1 MGKRKSDKLETM
13 YQNIDLKFKDASEE
27 EIREEIREEIAR
39 GNLQI
44 EENNNEIEKLKET
57 IKTKQQLIEALEG
70 KDESETSPR
79 IQKAI
84 EDASKELEE
93 AQNKLK
99 DYELKISEIKNG
111 ETNLIAYSKNKN
123 QIKQIRTFK
132 ESIAKKLPVEIA
144 KRDDSKAKME
154 AAEESLRDANTKLAN
169 EKLTMEM
176 DQYEYNALLEQKA
189 QAEKDVKEQ
198 TEIYKKAK
206 DRILEL
212 QTKIGKCDLAWKTLF
227 TGKSW
232 DEIQRRALDPNTKFT
247 RHIDEDTKLNRKS
260 GIKEDKLINNIA
272 KTVDEVRNEQ
282 EDQIT
287 NDENADLPVPTSK
300 HPRWEK
306 FKNFF
311 KNAGR
316 KLKELFV
323 GEEPEQEEV
332 DVSEMKNI
340 PQEKRDQFLEE
351 LRRHVD
357 KEYGK
362 EIRDQKEAMYAEQHK
377 AKAKESEPQEKD
389 ER

>member
-27 EIREEIREEIAR
+27 KISEEIAR

-57 IKTKQQLIEALEG
+57 INTKQQLIEALKG

-99 DYELKISEIKNG
+99 DYELKISKIKNG
-111 ETNLIAYSKNKN
+111 ETNLIAYSKNKD
-123 QIKQIRTFK
+123 QIKQIRIFK

-154 AAEESLRDANTKLAN
+154 AAEESLRDANKKLAD

-227 TGKSW
+227 AGKSW

-272 KTVDEVRNEQ
+272 KTVDGVRNEQ

-332 DVSEMKNI
+332 DISEMKNI

>member
-27 EIREEIREEIAR
+27 KISEEIAR

-57 IKTKQQLIEALEG
+57 INTKQQLIEVLEG
-70 KDESETSPR
+70 KEESETSPR

-99 DYELKISEIKNG
+99 DYELKISKIKNG
-111 ETNLIAYSKNKN
+111 ETNLIAYSKNKD
-123 QIKQIRTFK
+123 QIKQIRIFK

-154 AAEESLRDANTKLAN
+154 AAEESLRDANKKLAD

-198 TEIYKKAK
+198 TEIYIKAK

-212 QTKIGKCDLAWKTLF
+212 QTKIGKCDLAWRTLF

-316 KLKELFV
+316 KIKELFV

-332 DVSEMKNI
+332 DISEMKNI

>member
-1 MGKRKSDKLETM
+1 MGKRKNDKLETM

-27 EIREEIREEIAR
+27 EIKEEIAR

-99 DYELKISEIKNG
+99 DYELNISKIKNG

-154 AAEESLRDANTKLAN
+154 AAEESLRDANTKLAD

-227 TGKSW
+227 AGKSW

-316 KLKELFV
+316 KIKELFV

-332 DVSEMKNI
+332 DISEMKNI

>member
-1 MGKRKSDKLETM
+1 MGKRKNDKLETM

-27 EIREEIREEIAR
+27 EIKEEIAR

-99 DYELKISEIKNG
+99 DYELNISKIKNG

-212 QTKIGKCDLAWKTLF
+212 QTKIGKCDLAWRTLF

-316 KLKELFV
+316 KIKELFV

-332 DVSEMKNI
+332 DISEMKNI

>member
-1 MGKRKSDKLETM
+1 MGKRKNDKLETM

-27 EIREEIREEIAR
+27 EIKEEIAR

-316 KLKELFV
+316 KIKELFV

-332 DVSEMKNI
+332 DISEMKNI

>member
-1 MGKRKSDKLETM
+1 MGKRKNDKLETM

-27 EIREEIREEIAR
+27 EIKEEIAR

-57 IKTKQQLIEALEG
+57 IKTKQQLIEVLEG
-70 KDESETSPR
+70 KEESETSPR

-99 DYELKISEIKNG
+99 DYELNISKIKNG

-212 QTKIGKCDLAWKTLF
+212 QTKIGKCDLAWRTLF

-332 DVSEMKNI
+332 DISEMKNI

>member
-1 MGKRKSDKLETM
+1 MGKRKNDKLETM
-13 YQNIDLKFKDASEE
+13 YQNIDLKFKDASE
-27 EIREEIREEIAR
+27 EEIREEIAR

-99 DYELKISEIKNG
+99 DYELKILEIKNG
-111 ETNLIAYSKNKN
+111 ETNLISYSKNKN

-154 AAEESLRDANTKLAN
+154 AAEESLRDANAKLAN

-212 QTKIGKCDLAWKTLF
+212 QTKIGKCYLAWKTLF

-332 DVSEMKNI
+332 DISEMKNI

-362 EIRDQKEAMYAEQHK
+362 EIRDQKEAMYTEQHK

>member
-1 MGKRKSDKLETM
+1 M
-13 YQNIDLKFKDASEE
+13 
-27 EIREEIREEIAR
+27 
-39 GNLQI
+39 
-44 EENNNEIEKLKET
+44 
-57 IKTKQQLIEALEG
+57 LEG
-70 KDESETSPR
+70 KEESETSPR

-99 DYELKISEIKNG
+99 DYELNISKIKNG

-212 QTKIGKCDLAWKTLF
+212 QTKIGKCDLAWRTLF

-316 KLKELFV
+316 KIKELFV

-332 DVSEMKNI
+332 DISEMKNI

>member
-13 YQNIDLKFKDASEE
+13 YQNIDLKFKDASE
-27 EIREEIREEIAR
+27 EEIREEIAR

-99 DYELKISEIKNG
+99 DYELKISEIKNR

-272 KTVDEVRNEQ
+272 KTIDEVRNEQ

-362 EIRDQKEAMYAEQHK
+362 EIRDQKEAMYAKQHK
-377 AKAKESEPQEKD
+377 AKAKESETQEKD

>member
-13 YQNIDLKFKDASEE
+13 YQNIDLKFKDASE
-27 EIREEIREEIAR
+27 EEIREEIAR

-212 QTKIGKCDLAWKTLF
+212 QTKIGKCDLAWETLF

-332 DVSEMKNI
+332 DISEMKNI

-362 EIRDQKEAMYAEQHK
+362 EIRDQKEAMYTEQHK

>member
-1 MGKRKSDKLETM
+1 MGKRKNDKLETM

-27 EIREEIREEIAR
+27 EIKEEIAR
-39 GNLQI
+39 ENLQI

-57 IKTKQQLIEALEG
+57 IKTKQQLIEVLEG
-70 KDESETSPR
+70 KEESETSPR

-99 DYELKISEIKNG
+99 DYELNISKIKNG

-227 TGKSW
+227 AGKSW

-316 KLKELFV
+316 KIKELFV

-332 DVSEMKNI
+332 DISEMKNI

>member
-1 MGKRKSDKLETM
+1 MGKRKNDKLETM
-13 YQNIDLKFKDASEE
+13 YQNIDLKFKDASE
-27 EIREEIREEIAR
+27 EEIREEIAR

-99 DYELKISEIKNG
+99 DYELKILEIKNG
-111 ETNLIAYSKNKN
+111 ETNLISYSKNKN

-154 AAEESLRDANTKLAN
+154 AAEESLRDANAKLAN

-332 DVSEMKNI
+332 DISEMKNI

-362 EIRDQKEAMYAEQHK
+362 EIRDQKEAMYTEQHK

-389 ER
+389 EI

>member
-1 MGKRKSDKLETM
+1 MGKRKNDKLETM
-13 YQNIDLKFKDASEE
+13 YQNIDLKFKDASE
-27 EIREEIREEIAR
+27 EEIREEIAR

-99 DYELKISEIKNG
+99 DYELKILEIKNG
-111 ETNLIAYSKNKN
+111 ETNLISYSKNKN

-154 AAEESLRDANTKLAN
+154 AAEEYLRDANAKLAN

-332 DVSEMKNI
+332 DISEMKNI

-362 EIRDQKEAMYAEQHK
+362 EIRDQKEAMYTEQHK

>member
-1 MGKRKSDKLETM
+1 MGKRKNDKLETM

-27 EIREEIREEIAR
+27 KISEEIAR

-57 IKTKQQLIEALEG
+57 INTKQQLIEALKG

-99 DYELKISEIKNG
+99 DYELKISKIKNG
-111 ETNLIAYSKNKN
+111 ETNLIAYSKNKD
-123 QIKQIRTFK
+123 QIKQIRIFK

-154 AAEESLRDANTKLAN
+154 AAEESLRDANTKLAD

-316 KLKELFV
+316 KIKELFV

-332 DVSEMKNI
+332 DISEMKNI

>member
-1 MGKRKSDKLETM
+1 MGKRKNDKLETM
-13 YQNIDLKFKDASEE
+13 YQNIDLKFKDASE
-27 EIREEIREEIAR
+27 EEIREEIAR

-99 DYELKISEIKNG
+99 DYELKISKIKNG
-111 ETNLIAYSKNKN
+111 ETNLIAYSKNKD
-123 QIKQIRTFK
+123 QIKQIRIFK

-154 AAEESLRDANTKLAN
+154 AAEESLRDANTKLAD

-332 DVSEMKNI
+332 DISEMKNI

>member
-27 EIREEIREEIAR
+27 KISEEIAR

-57 IKTKQQLIEALEG
+57 INTKQQLIEALKG

-99 DYELKISEIKNG
+99 DYELKISKIKNG
-111 ETNLIAYSKNKN
+111 ETNLIAYSKNKD
-123 QIKQIRTFK
+123 QIKQIRIFK

-154 AAEESLRDANTKLAN
+154 AAEESLRDANKKLAD

-176 DQYEYNALLEQKA
+176 DQYDYNALLEQKA

-198 TEIYKKAK
+198 TEIYIKAK

-212 QTKIGKCDLAWKTLF
+212 QTKIGKCDLAWRTLF

-272 KTVDEVRNEQ
+272 KTVDGVRNEQ

-332 DVSEMKNI
+332 DISEMKNI

>member
-1 MGKRKSDKLETM
+1 MGKRKNDKLETM
-13 YQNIDLKFKDASEE
+13 YQNIDLKFKDASE
-27 EIREEIREEIAR
+27 EEIREEIAR

-154 AAEESLRDANTKLAN
+154 AAEESLRDANAKLAN

-332 DVSEMKNI
+332 DISEMKNI

-362 EIRDQKEAMYAEQHK
+362 EIRDQKEAMYTEQHK

>member
-1 MGKRKSDKLETM
+1 MGKRKNDKLETM
-13 YQNIDLKFKDASEE
+13 YQNIDLKFKDASE
-27 EIREEIREEIAR
+27 EEIREEIAR

-99 DYELKISEIKNG
+99 DYELKILEIKNG
-111 ETNLIAYSKNKN
+111 ETNLISYSKNKN

-154 AAEESLRDANTKLAN
+154 AAEESLRNANAKLAN

-189 QAEKDVKEQ
+189 QSEKDVKEQ

-332 DVSEMKNI
+332 DISEMKNI

-362 EIRDQKEAMYAEQHK
+362 EIRDQKEAMYTEQHK

>member
-13 YQNIDLKFKDASEE
+13 YQNIDLKFKDASE
-27 EIREEIREEIAR
+27 EEIREEIAR

-154 AAEESLRDANTKLAN
+154 AAEESLRDANTKLAD

-323 GEEPEQEEV
+323 GEEPEQGKV

>member
-1 MGKRKSDKLETM
+1 MGKRKNDKLETM
-13 YQNIDLKFKDASEE
+13 YQNIDLKFKDASE
-27 EIREEIREEIAR
+27 EEIREEIAR

-57 IKTKQQLIEALEG
+57 IKTKHQLIEALEG

-99 DYELKISEIKNG
+99 DYELKILEIKNG
-111 ETNLIAYSKNKN
+111 ETNLISYSKNKN

-154 AAEESLRDANTKLAN
+154 AAEESLRDANAKLAN

-332 DVSEMKNI
+332 DISEMKNI

-362 EIRDQKEAMYAEQHK
+362 EIRDQKEAMYTEQHK

>member
-1 MGKRKSDKLETM
+1 MGKRKNDKLETM
-13 YQNIDLKFKDASEE
+13 YQNIDLKFKDASE
-27 EIREEIREEIAR
+27 EEIREEIAR

-99 DYELKISEIKNG
+99 DYELKILEIKNG
-111 ETNLIAYSKNKN
+111 ETNLISYSKNKN

-154 AAEESLRDANTKLAN
+154 AAEESLRDANAKLAN

-247 RHIDEDTKLNRKS
+247 RHIDEYTKLNRKS

-332 DVSEMKNI
+332 DISEMKNI

-362 EIRDQKEAMYAEQHK
+362 EIRDQKEAMYTEQHK

>member
-1 MGKRKSDKLETM
+1 MGKRKNDKLETM
-13 YQNIDLKFKDASEE
+13 YQNIDLKFKDASE
-27 EIREEIREEIAR
+27 EEIREEIAR

-70 KDESETSPR
+70 KDETETSPR

-99 DYELKISEIKNG
+99 DYELKILEIKNG
-111 ETNLIAYSKNKN
+111 ETNLISYSKNKN

-154 AAEESLRDANTKLAN
+154 AAEESLRDANAKLAN

-332 DVSEMKNI
+332 DISEMKNI

-362 EIRDQKEAMYAEQHK
+362 EIRDQKEAMYTEQHK

>member
-1 MGKRKSDKLETM
+1 MGKRKNDKLETM
-13 YQNIDLKFKDASEE
+13 YQNIDLKFKDASE
-27 EIREEIREEIAR
+27 EEIREEIAR

-99 DYELKISEIKNG
+99 DYELKILEIKNG
-111 ETNLIAYSKNKN
+111 ETNLISYSKNKN

-154 AAEESLRDANTKLAN
+154 AAEESLRDANAKLAN

-287 NDENADLPVPTSK
+287 NNENADLPVPTSK

-332 DVSEMKNI
+332 DISEMKNI

-362 EIRDQKEAMYAEQHK
+362 EIRDQKEAMYTEQHK

>member
-13 YQNIDLKFKDASEE
+13 YQNIDLKFKDASE
-27 EIREEIREEIAR
+27 EEIREEIAR

-99 DYELKISEIKNG
+99 DYELKISKIKNG
-111 ETNLIAYSKNKN
+111 ETNLIAYSKNKD

-154 AAEESLRDANTKLAN
+154 AAEESLRDANKKLAD

-198 TEIYKKAK
+198 TEIYIKAK

-212 QTKIGKCDLAWKTLF
+212 QTKIGKCDLAWRTLF
-227 TGKSW
+227 AGKSW

-332 DVSEMKNI
+332 DISEMKNI

-362 EIRDQKEAMYAEQHK
+362 EIRDQKEAMYTEQHK
-377 AKAKESEPQEKD
+377 AKAKESESQEKD

>member
-1 MGKRKSDKLETM
+1 MGKRKNDKLETM
-13 YQNIDLKFKDASEE
+13 YQNIDLKFKDASE
-27 EIREEIREEIAR
+27 EEIREEIAR

-99 DYELKISEIKNG
+99 DYELKILEIKNG
-111 ETNLIAYSKNKN
+111 ETNLISYSKNKN

-154 AAEESLRDANTKLAN
+154 AAEESLRDANAKLAN

-189 QAEKDVKEQ
+189 QSEKDVKEQ

-212 QTKIGKCDLAWKTLF
+212 QTKIRKCDLAWKTLF

-260 GIKEDKLINNIA
+260 GIKEDKLRNNIA

-332 DVSEMKNI
+332 DISEMKNI

-362 EIRDQKEAMYAEQHK
+362 EIRDQKEAMYTEQHK

>member
-1 MGKRKSDKLETM
+1 MGKRKNDKLETM
-13 YQNIDLKFKDASEE
+13 YQNIDLKFKDASE
-27 EIREEIREEIAR
+27 EEIREEIAR

-212 QTKIGKCDLAWKTLF
+212 QTKIGKCDLAWRTLF

-316 KLKELFV
+316 KIKELFV

-332 DVSEMKNI
+332 DISEMKNI

>member
-13 YQNIDLKFKDASEE
+13 YQNIDLKFKDASE
-27 EIREEIREEIAR
+27 EEIREEIAR

-323 GEEPEQEEV
+323 GEEPEQGKV

-362 EIRDQKEAMYAEQHK
+362 KIRDQKEAMYAEQHK

>member
-1 MGKRKSDKLETM
+1 MGKRKNDKLETM

-27 EIREEIREEIAR
+27 EIKEEIAR

-99 DYELKISEIKNG
+99 DYELNISKIKNG

-212 QTKIGKCDLAWKTLF
+212 QTKIGKCDLAWRTLF

-332 DVSEMKNI
+332 DISEMKNI

>member
-1 MGKRKSDKLETM
+1 MGKRKNDKLETM
-13 YQNIDLKFKDASEE
+13 YQNIDLKFKDASE
-27 EIREEIREEIAR
+27 EEIREEIAR

-99 DYELKISEIKNG
+99 DYELKILEIKNG
-111 ETNLIAYSKNKN
+111 ETNLISYSKNKN

-154 AAEESLRDANTKLAN
+154 AAEESLRDANAKLAN

-332 DVSEMKNI
+332 DISEMKNI
-340 PQEKRDQFLEE
+340 PQEKRD
-351 LRRHVD
+351 H
-357 KEYGK
+357 
-362 EIRDQKEAMYAEQHK
+362 
-377 AKAKESEPQEKD
+377 S
-389 ER
+389 

>member
-1 MGKRKSDKLETM
+1 MGKRKNDKLETM
-13 YQNIDLKFKDASEE
+13 YQNIDLKFKDASE
-27 EIREEIREEIAR
+27 EEIREEIAR

-99 DYELKISEIKNG
+99 DYELKILEIKNG
-111 ETNLIAYSKNKN
+111 ETNLISYSKNKN

-154 AAEESLRDANTKLAN
+154 AAEESLRDANAKLAN

-332 DVSEMKNI
+332 DISEMKNI

-362 EIRDQKEAMYAEQHK
+362 EIRDQKETMYTEQHK

>member
-1 MGKRKSDKLETM
+1 MGKRKNDKLETM
-13 YQNIDLKFKDASEE
+13 YQNIDLKFKDASE
-27 EIREEIREEIAR
+27 EEIREEIAR

-99 DYELKISEIKNG
+99 DYELKILEIKNG
-111 ETNLIAYSKNKN
+111 ETNLISYSKNKN

-154 AAEESLRDANTKLAN
+154 AAEESLRDANAKLAN

-212 QTKIGKCDLAWKTLF
+212 QTKIGRCDLAWKTLF

-332 DVSEMKNI
+332 DISEMKNI

-362 EIRDQKEAMYAEQHK
+362 EIRDQKEAMYTEQHK

>member
-1 MGKRKSDKLETM
+1 MGKRKNDKLETM

-27 EIREEIREEIAR
+27 KISEEIAR

-57 IKTKQQLIEALEG
+57 INTKQQLIEALKG

-99 DYELKISEIKNG
+99 DYELKISKIKNG
-111 ETNLIAYSKNKN
+111 ETNLIAYSKNKD
-123 QIKQIRTFK
+123 QIKQIRIFK

-154 AAEESLRDANTKLAN
+154 AAEESLRDANKKLAD

-272 KTVDEVRNEQ
+272 KTVDGVRNEQ

-332 DVSEMKNI
+332 DISEMKNI

>member
-1 MGKRKSDKLETM
+1 MGKRKNDKLETM
-13 YQNIDLKFKDASEE
+13 YQNIDLKFKDASE
-27 EIREEIREEIAR
+27 EEIREEIAR

-99 DYELKISEIKNG
+99 DYELNISKIKNG

-154 AAEESLRDANTKLAN
+154 AAEESLRDANAKLAN

-332 DVSEMKNI
+332 DISEMKNI

-362 EIRDQKEAMYAEQHK
+362 EIRDQKEAMYTEQHK

>member
-1 MGKRKSDKLETM
+1 M
-13 YQNIDLKFKDASEE
+13 YQNIDLKFKDASE
-27 EIREEIREEIAR
+27 EEIREEIAR

-212 QTKIGKCDLAWKTLF
+212 QTKIGKCDLAWRTLF

-316 KLKELFV
+316 KIKELFV

-332 DVSEMKNI
+332 DISEMKNI

>member
-1 MGKRKSDKLETM
+1 MGKRKNDKLETM
-13 YQNIDLKFKDASEE
+13 YQNIDLKFKDASE
-27 EIREEIREEIAR
+27 EEIREEIAR

-99 DYELKISEIKNG
+99 DYELKILEIKNG
-111 ETNLIAYSKNKN
+111 ETNLISYSKNKN

-154 AAEESLRDANTKLAN
+154 AAEESLRDANAKLAN

-332 DVSEMKNI
+332 DISEMKNI

>member
-1 MGKRKSDKLETM
+1 MGKRKNDKLETM
-13 YQNIDLKFKDASEE
+13 YQNIDLKFKDASE
-27 EIREEIREEIAR
+27 EEIREEIAR

-57 IKTKQQLIEALEG
+57 IKTKQQLIEVLEG
-70 KDESETSPR
+70 KEESETSPR

-99 DYELKISEIKNG
+99 DYELNISKIKNG

-227 TGKSW
+227 AGKSW

-316 KLKELFV
+316 KIKELFV

-332 DVSEMKNI
+332 DISEMKNI

>member
-13 YQNIDLKFKDASEE
+13 YQNIDLKFKDASE
-27 EIREEIREEIAR
+27 EEIREEIAR

-99 DYELKISEIKNG
+99 DYELKISKIKNG

>member
-13 YQNIDLKFKDASEE
+13 YQNIDLKFKDASE
-27 EIREEIREEIAR
+27 EEIREEIAR

-198 TEIYKKAK
+198 TEIYIKAK

-212 QTKIGKCDLAWKTLF
+212 QTKIGKCDLAWRTLF

-272 KTVDEVRNEQ
+272 KTVDGVRNEQ

-332 DVSEMKNI
+332 DISEMKNI

>member
-1 MGKRKSDKLETM
+1 MGKRKNDKLETM
-13 YQNIDLKFKDASEE
+13 YQNIDLKFKDASE
-27 EIREEIREEIAR
+27 EEIREEIAR

-57 IKTKQQLIEALEG
+57 IETKQQLIEALEG

-99 DYELKISEIKNG
+99 DYELKILEIKNG
-111 ETNLIAYSKNKN
+111 ETNLISYSKNKN

-154 AAEESLRDANTKLAN
+154 AAEESLRDANAKLAN

-332 DVSEMKNI
+332 DISEMKNI

-362 EIRDQKEAMYAEQHK
+362 EIRDQKEAMYTEQHK